1 MTIDLLIRN
10 GFVIDGSGRPGRI
23 ADLGVSAGK
32 IVGVGEDCG
41 SATRVMDA
49 DGLVVAPGFI
59 DVHTHYDA
67 QAFWDPML
75 TPSSLHGV
83 TTIVGGNCGFSIAPL
98 SPHSSEYVPRML
110 ARVEGMPIES
120 LLAGVPWDWSST
132 GEFLQRLDRQ
142 LALNSAWLIGHSA
155 LRGCV
160 MGPDAVLDC
169 DTRAALRN
177 GNAA

>member
-75 TPSSLHGV
+75 GLLRRCMELRRSWV
-83 TTIVGGNCGFSIAPL
+83 AIA
-98 SPHSSEYVPRML
+98 
-110 ARVEGMPIES
+110 A
-120 LLAGVPWDWSST
+120 
-132 GEFLQRLDRQ
+132 
-142 LALNSAWLIGHSA
+142 SA
-155 LRGCV
+155 LH
-160 MGPDAVLDC
+160 P
-169 DTRAALRN
+169 
-177 GNAA
+177 